1 MVKQL
6 DWRLM
11 DSCFAL
17 KQRNLQLRIIL
28 GGALATLAFLATAQA
43 CNVPVFRFALERWQG
58 DPYQVVVFHRGPLSL
73 AQREE
78 IRPLEDMQ
86 NQFQANA
93 VAWTVDVDSLKNPV
107 DKELYEALGDEPSL
121 PFIAVQYP
129 APLRI
134 TVPVWSAPL
143 SRESVARLT
152 DSAARQEIVR
162 RLAAGQTAVWLLVE
176 SGDAVKDKAAE
187 EMLAEQIPLL
197 EQKLKLPELTAT
209 PDDTLLTSTPLKVG
223 FSVLRLSRRDMSEE
237 PLVQMLLRSEPD
249 LVERNDAMVFPV
261 FGRGRAL
268 LGLVGVEI
276 TADNLY
282 DCAAFLVGACSCEVK
297 AQNPGFDLL
306 LAAEW
311 DVLLFPD
318 GQPQSVMT
326 RREPLP
332 SAEPTMVPIPSG
344 SKIASATG
352 STPPPDT
359 PLLATS
365 LSPTS
370 RSNFN
375 TTAMLLGGGGFA
387 LAVLLIAWLASA
399 KRMGSKN

>member
-1 MVKQL
+1 MN
-6 DWRLM
+6 
-11 DSCFAL
+11 SCFAL
-17 KQRNLQLRIIL
+17 NPRNRRLRIIL
-28 GGALATLAFLATAQA
+28 GGALATLVLLTAAQA

-78 IRPLEDMQ
+78 MRPLEDMRD
-86 NQFQANA
+86 QFKAN
-93 VAWTVDVDSLKNPV
+93 VVTWPVDVESITNAEDR
-107 DKELYEALGDEPSL
+107 ELYEALGDEPSL
-121 PFIAVQYP
+121 PCLAVQYP

-134 TVPVWSAPL
+134 AAPVWSAPL

-162 RLAAGQTAVWLLVE
+162 RLVAGHTAVWLLVE
-176 SGDAVKDKAAE
+176 SGDALKDRNAA
-187 EMLAEQIPLL
+187 EMLAEQLPLL
-197 EQKLKLPELTAT
+197 EEKLKLPDLTAS
-209 PDDTLLTSTPLKVG
+209 PDDALLTTAPLRMK
-223 FSVLRLSRRDMSEE
+223 FSVLRLSRKDMSEE

-249 LVERNDAMVFPV
+249 LAERNDAMVFPV

-276 TADNLY
+276 TANNLY

-311 DVLLFPD
+311 DALLFS
-318 GQPQSVMT
+318 GSQPESVMT

-332 SAEPTMVPIPSG
+332 ATEPVMVPIPSG
-344 SKIASATG
+344 AKIASAAAG
-352 STPPPDT
+352 AMPPTDK
-359 PLLATS
+359 PLRATS

-370 RSNFN
+370 RSDVNKIV
-375 TTAMLLGGGGFA
+375 MLLGGGFA
-387 LAVLLIAWLASA
+387 LTALLIAWLAAA
-399 KRMGSKN
+399 KRLGSKN